1 MSIKFVVAR
10 YENDSFDGFL
20 SEIIDKYD
28 HEFVWNNEANSIFAK
43 YNIGVRRLQ
52 ERGLKG
58 DDIVVFCHSDI
69 KILDEYFDEK
79 LQYAFNNIPSLG
91 VAGVIGSTQLHETGG
106 WWLSDQSLHRG
117 HLIQWIDSEEENKY
131 HMIRKEGNF
140 SDCVVVDGLLMA
152 VAGHIAINLK
162 FDEGTY
168 TDSYDFYDYDYC
180 ISVMGHGYKVAV
192 LDILIEHKSAGTGI
206 YKDSWKINKEKFLN
220 KWKSVGLQF
229 PVMVQFKNG

>member
-20 SEIIDKYD
+20 SEVIDKYD
-28 HEFVWNNEANSIFAK
+28 HEFVWNHEAKSIFAK
-43 YNIGVRRLQ
+43 YNIGVQRLN

-58 DDIVVFCHSDI
+58 DDIVVFCHADV
-69 KILDEYFDEK
+69 KILDEHFDEK
-79 LQYAFNNIPSLG
+79 LQYAFDNIPSLG
-91 VAGVIGSTQLHETGG
+91 VAGIIGATELHETGG

-117 HLIQWIDSEEENKY
+117 HLMQWVDNEEENKY
-131 HMIRKEGNF
+131 NMVRKEGNF

-162 FDEGTY
+162 FDEGTFS
-168 TDSYDFYDYDYC
+168 DSYDFYDYDYC

-192 LDILIEHKSAGTGI
+192 IDILVEHKSAGTGI
-206 YKDSWKINKEKFLN
+206 FKDSWKVNKEKFFE

-229 PVMVQFKNG
+229 PLKVQYKV